1 VEEGVVHYCVGN
13 MPAAW
18 PREASAAIS
27 QAALPYILDMGRDGI
42 EAALATNS
50 DLARGVLVWNGRL
63 VDRAIAEEA
72 GLPYT
77 SLSAAIS
84 A

>member
-1 VEEGVVHYCVGN
+1 
-13 MPAAW
+13 MP
-18 PREASAAIS
+18 
-27 QAALPYILDMGRDGI
+27 YVLDMGREGI
-42 EAALATNS
+42 DEAVAHNP
-50 DLARGVLVWNGRL
+50 DLRAGTLLWEGR
-63 VDRAIAEEA
+63 VVHEGIAHEA